1 MPKLKTHKSAEKRFR
16 ITGTGIIIRS
26 KQGSSHLRRN
36 KTKRVKRQYDEMIPL
51 STADQKRIKALLPYG
66 AK

>member
-1 MPKLKTHKSAEKRFR
+1 MPKLKTHKTAEKRFR
-16 ITGTGIIIRS
+16 MTGTGKIMRS

-36 KTKRVKRQYDEMIPL
+36 KAKRVKRLYYEMFEV
-51 STADQKRIKALLPYG
+51 SHSDMVRIRKSLPYG

>member
-16 ITGTGIIIRS
+16 MTGTGKIMRS

-36 KTKRVKRQYDEMIPL
+36 KAKRVKRLYYEMFEVNHAD
-51 STADQKRIKALLPYG
+51 TARIRRLIPYG

>member
-16 ITGTGIIIRS
+16 MTGTGKIMRS

-36 KTKRVKRQYDEMIPL
+36 KAKRVKRLYYEMFEVNH
-51 STADQKRIKALLPYG
+51 SDTVRIRRLLPYG